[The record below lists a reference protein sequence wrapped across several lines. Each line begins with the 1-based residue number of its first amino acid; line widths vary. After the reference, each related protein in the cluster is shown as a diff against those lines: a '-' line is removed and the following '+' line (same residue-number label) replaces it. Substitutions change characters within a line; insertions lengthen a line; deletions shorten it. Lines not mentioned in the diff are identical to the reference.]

1 MDVQPILVV
10 EDETLIRLDIIEVL
24 EAGGYT
30 VVDQS
35 DGNAGLAEIDR
46 RDELCGLITD
56 VNLGSD
62 KSGWEVARHARSKFP
77 GIAVVYISGD
87 SVASWPAE
95 GVPQSLILQKPF
107 ADAQI
112 LGAITT
118 LLNQSGGQSGQTD
131 TNERAVDRK

>member
-35 DGNAGLAEIDR
+35 DGNAGLAEINR

-56 VNLGSD
+56 VNLGSAT
-62 KSGWEVARHARSKFP
+62 SGWEVARHARSKFP

-95 GVPQSLILQKPF
+95 GVPHSLILQKPF

-131 TNERAVDRK
+131 TNERGCDPH